1 MDQIDR
7 RLKGVSRLV
16 ALIGFF
22 GLLMLALMT
31 ALDVLLRWLFQA
43 PIHGVNDVSSVVMAV
58 VIAAC
63 IPANL
68 AMKQNIAVEV
78 LGTLGGTRLRRFLDL
93 TASLFTLVFIVLI
106 AWRFVPYAQGLR
118 ETGDRTWVLGW
129 PLWPWWMASSA
140 LMIFA
145 ALVQTVVTVS
155 DLRAFVLGTPAADP
169 VGSDGSPPADHA
181 L

>member
-7 RLKGVSRLV
+7 RLRGAARVV

-22 GLLMLALMT
+22 GLLLLAAMT
-31 ALDVLLRWLFQA
+31 TLDVLLRWLFQA

-68 AMKQNIAVEV
+68 AMKQNITVEV
-78 LGTLGGTRLRRFLDL
+78 FGALAGPRLHRFFDALASVATLIFMV
-93 TASLFTLVFIVLI
+93 LV
-106 AWRFVPYAQGLR
+106 AWRFIPYAEGLR
-118 ETGDRTWVLGW
+118 ETGDRTWVLAW
-129 PLWPWWMASSA
+129 PLWPWWMASTA

-145 ALVQTVVTVS
+145 AIVQAIVTLA
-155 DLRAFVLGTPAADP
+155 DLRAMILGIAPENDDA
-169 VGSDGSPPADHA
+169 SDEPSPADT
-181 L
+181 LF